1 MIPKR
6 QRPSSLLALVFL
18 ACLPMLAVGAERQ
31 PLDRVVAVVDE
42 GVVLQSE
49 LQARIQQIRSRL
61 SAQGTR
67 LPPESVLRQR
77 VLDQL
82 ILEEI
87 QIQRARQMGIRI
99 GDSELNSAMRN
110 VARNNGFNSLNAFEQ
125 ALSSEGLSFQQ
136 AREQIRRE
144 MLVSRVQQQRVGRRV
159 RVTEREVDNFLSSA
173 EARERSG
180 IEHLLGHILIEVNN
194 FNNDEAV
201 QAARSKAESI
211 QEQLEDGADFRELA
225 VAESDGRN
233 ALEGG
238 ELGWRS
244 GQELPSLVAGEIP
257 RLDVGEPSPVLQSSS
272 GFHVVTPLDRRGQDT
287 NEVEQRRVSH
297 ILVNTQERSDAEA
310 ESLIREIESQLENG
324 ADFAALAKEYS
335 DDPGTVSEGGELGW
349 VGPGEMVP
357 AFEDTMMETGVGE
370 TSNPFRSRFGWHILK
385 VEDKRVAEQ
394 SDEIRR
400 NEARQALQQ
409 RQYELELQNW
419 LSQIREEAY
428 VDVKTVVSGM
438 EGTL

>member
-1 MIPKR
+1 MIPNR
-6 QRPSSLLALVFL
+6 QHRSSLLALVLL
-18 ACLPMLAVGAERQ
+18 ACLPMLAMAAERQ

-49 LQARIQQIRSRL
+49 LDARIQQIRSRL

-67 LPPESVLRQR
+67 LPPESVLRER

-87 QIQRARQMGIRI
+87 QIQRARQMGMRI
-99 GDSELNSAMRN
+99 GDSELNDAMRN
-110 VARNNGFNSLNAFEQ
+110 VARNNGFNSLDGFEQ
-125 ALSSEGLSFQQ
+125 ALASEGLSFQQ

-144 MLVSRVQQQRVGRRV
+144 MLVSRVQQQRVGQRV
-159 RVTEREVDNFLSSA
+159 RVTEREVDNFLDSA

-180 IEHLLGHILIEVNN
+180 IEHLLGHILIDVDN
-194 FNNDEAV
+194 FNNEEAV
-201 QAARSKAESI
+201 EEARSKAESI
-211 QEQLEDGADFRELA
+211 QAQLEKGADFRELA

-244 GQELPSLVAGEIP
+244 GQELPSLVAGVIP
-257 RLDVGEPSPVLQSSS
+257 QLDVGEPSRVLKSGS
-272 GFHVVTPLDRRGQDT
+272 GFHVVTPLDRRGDET
-287 NEVEQRRVSH
+287 SEVEQRRVSH
-297 ILVNTQERSDAEA
+297 ILVNTRDRSESEA
-310 ESLIREIESQLENG
+310 ETLIRDIHSQLEKG
-324 ADFAALAKEYS
+324 ADFSELAREYS
-335 DDPGTVSEGGELGW
+335 DDPGTVSEGGNLGW

-357 AFEDTMMETGVGE
+357 AFEEAMMNTDVGE
-370 TSNPFRSRFGWHILK
+370 TSSPFRSRFGWHILT
-385 VEDKRVAEQ
+385 VRDKRVSEQ

-428 VDVKTVVSGM
+428 VDIKTV
-438 EGTL
+438 EGNS

>member
-1 MIPKR
+1 MIPNR
-6 QRPSSLLALVFL
+6 QRSSLLALVFL
-18 ACLPMLAVGAERQ
+18 ACLPMLAAAAERQ

-49 LQARIQQIRSRL
+49 LEARMQQIRSRL

-67 LPPESVLRQR
+67 LPPESVMRQR

-87 QIQRARQMGIRI
+87 QIQRARQMGMQL
-99 GDSELNSAMRN
+99 GDSELNDAMRN
-110 VARNNGFNSLNAFEQ
+110 VARNNGFNSLDEFEQ
-125 ALSSEGLSFQQ
+125 ALASEGLSFQQ

-144 MLVSRVQQQRVGRRV
+144 MLVSRVQQQRVGQRV
-159 RVTEREVDNFLSSA
+159 RVTEREVENFLNSA

-180 IEHLLGHILIEVNN
+180 IEHLLGHILIQVNN
-194 FNNDEAV
+194 FNNEDEV
-201 QAARSKAESI
+201 EAARSKAESI
-211 QEQLEDGADFRELA
+211 QEKLEDGADFRELA

-257 RLDVGEPSPVLQSSS
+257 QLDVEEPSQVLQSGS
-272 GFHVVTPLDRRGQDT
+272 GFHVVTPLDRRGEDT
-287 NEVEQRRVSH
+287 NEVEQRKVSH
-297 ILVNTQERSDAEA
+297 ILINTQDRSESEA
-310 ESLIREIESQLENG
+310 ESLIRDIQDQLDDG
-324 ADFAALAKEYS
+324 ADFSELASEHS

-357 AFEDTMMETGVGE
+357 DFEETMMDTGVGE
-370 TSNPFRSRFGWHILK
+370 TSSPFRSQFGWHILK

-428 VDVKTVVSGM
+428 VDVKTVVGGV
-438 EGTL
+438 EGQL

>member
-1 MIPKR
+1 MIPNR
-6 QRPSSLLALVFL
+6 QRSSLLALVFL
-18 ACLPMLAVGAERQ
+18 ACLPMLAAAAERQ

-49 LQARIQQIRSRL
+49 LEARMQQIRSRL

-67 LPPESVLRQR
+67 LPPDSVMRQR

-87 QIQRARQMGIRI
+87 QIQRARQMGMQI
-99 GDSELNSAMRN
+99 GDSELNDAMRN
-110 VARNNGFNSLNAFEQ
+110 VARNNGFNSLDEFEQ
-125 ALSSEGLSFQQ
+125 ALASEGLSFQQ

-144 MLVSRVQQQRVGRRV
+144 MLVSRVQQQRVGQRV
-159 RVTEREVDNFLSSA
+159 RVTEREVDNFLNSA
-173 EARERSG
+173 EAQERSG
-180 IEHLLGHILIEVNN
+180 IEHLLGHILIQVNN
-194 FNNDEAV
+194 FNNEEEV
-201 QAARSKAESI
+201 EEARSKAESI
-211 QEQLEDGADFRELA
+211 QEELDEGADFRELA

-257 RLDVGEPSPVLQSSS
+257 QLDVGEPSQVLQSGS
-272 GFHVVTPLDRRGQDT
+272 GFHVVTPLDRRGEDT
-287 NEVEQRRVSH
+287 DEVEQRKVSH
-297 ILVNTQERSDAEA
+297 ILINTQDRSESEA
-310 ESLIREIESQLENG
+310 ESLIRDIQSELEDG
-324 ADFAALAKEYS
+324 AEFSELASEHS

-357 AFEDTMMETGVGE
+357 DFEETMMDTGVGE
-370 TSNPFRSRFGWHILK
+370 TSSPFRSQFGWHILK

-428 VDVKTVVSGM
+428 VDVKTVVGGM
-438 EGTL
+438 EGQL

>member
-1 MIPKR
+1 MIPNR

-18 ACLPMLAVGAERQ
+18 ACLPMLAAGAERQ
-31 PLDRVVAVVDE
+31 PLDRAVAVVDE
-42 GVVLQSE
+42 GVVLQSGLE
-49 LQARIQQIRSRL
+49 ARMQQIRSRL

-67 LPPESVLRQR
+67 VPPESVLRQR

-99 GDSELNSAMRN
+99 GDSELNDAMRN
-110 VARNNGFNSLNAFEQ
+110 VARNNGFNSLDAFEQ
-125 ALSSEGLSFQQ
+125 ALGSEGLSFQQ

-144 MLVSRVQQQRVGRRV
+144 MLVSRVQQQQVGQRV
-159 RVTEREVDNFLSSA
+159 RVTEREVDNFLNSA
-173 EARERSG
+173 EARQRSG
-180 IEHLLGHILIEVNN
+180 IEHLLGHILISVNN
-194 FNNDEAV
+194 FNNEDEV
-201 QAARSKAESI
+201 EAARNKAESI
-211 QEQLEDGADFRELA
+211 QQKLEEGADFRELA

-257 RLDVGEPSPVLQSSS
+257 QLDVGAPSQVLRSAS
-272 GFHVVTPLDRRGQDT
+272 GFHIVTPLDRRGQDT
-287 NEVEQRRVSH
+287 NEVEQRQVSH
-297 ILVNTQERSDAEA
+297 ILINTRDRSESEA
-310 ESLIREIESQLENG
+310 ESLIRELRAELENG
-324 ADFAALAKEYS
+324 ADFSELASEYS
-335 DDPGTVSEGGELGW
+335 DDPGTVSESGELGW

-357 AFEDTMMETGVGE
+357 AFEETMVATGVGE
-370 TSNPFRSRFGWHILK
+370 TSSPFRSRFGWHILK
-385 VEDKRVAEQ
+385 VKDKRVAEK
-394 SDEIRR
+394 SDKVRR

-428 VDVKTVVSGM
+428 VDIKAE
-438 EGTL
+438 EGSS

>member
-1 MIPKR
+1 MIPNR
-6 QRPSSLLALVFL
+6 QRPSSLLALVLL
-18 ACLPMLAVGAERQ
+18 ACLPMLATAAERQ

-49 LQARIQQIRSRL
+49 LDARSQQIRSRL

-67 LPPESVLRQR
+67 LPPESVLRER

-87 QIQRARQMGIRI
+87 QIQRARQMGMRI

-110 VARNNGFNSLNAFEQ
+110 VARNNGFKSLDGFEK
-125 ALSSEGLSFQQ
+125 ALASEGLSFQQ
-136 AREQIRRE
+136 AREQIRQE
-144 MLVSRVQQQRVGRRV
+144 MLVSRVQQQRVGQRV
-159 RVTEREVDNFLSSA
+159 RVTEREVDNFLNSA

-180 IEHLLGHILIEVNN
+180 IEHLLGHILIDVDN
-194 FNNDEAV
+194 FNNEEAV
-201 QAARSKAESI
+201 KKARNKAESI
-211 QEQLEDGADFRELA
+211 REQLAQGADFRELA

-244 GQELPSLVAGEIP
+244 GQELPSLVAGVIP
-257 RLDVGEPSPVLQSSS
+257 RLDVGEPSSVLQSGS
-272 GFHVVTPLDRRGQDT
+272 GFHVVTPLDRRGGDT
-287 NEVEQRRVSH
+287 NEVEQRKVSH
-297 ILVNTQERSDAEA
+297 ILINTRNRSESEAEA
-310 ESLIREIESQLENG
+310 LIRDVQSQLDNG
-324 ADFAALAKEYS
+324 ADFSELATEYS
-335 DDPGTVSEGGELGW
+335 DDPGTVSEGGNLGW
-349 VGPGEMVP
+349 VGPGQMVP
-357 AFEDTMMETGVGE
+357 AFEETMMKTGVGE
-370 TSNPFRSRFGWHILK
+370 TSSPFRSRFGWHILK
-385 VEDKRVAEQ
+385 VRDKRVTEQ

-400 NEARQALQQ
+400 QEARQALQQ

-428 VDVKTVVSGM
+428 VDIKTT
-438 EGTL
+438 EGSS

>member
-1 MIPKR
+1 
-6 QRPSSLLALVFL
+6 
-18 ACLPMLAVGAERQ
+18 
-31 PLDRVVAVVDE
+31 
-42 GVVLQSE
+42 
-49 LQARIQQIRSRL
+49 
-61 SAQGTR
+61 
-67 LPPESVLRQR
+67 
-77 VLDQL
+77 
-82 ILEEI
+82 
-87 QIQRARQMGIRI
+87 MGIRI
-99 GDSELNSAMRN
+99 GDSELNNAMRN

-385 VEDKRVAEQ
+385 VEDRRVAEQ

>member
-1 MIPKR
+1 MISNR
-6 QRPSSLLALVFL
+6 LCSRGLLALVFL
-18 ACLPMLAVGAERQ
+18 ACLPVLATAAERQ

-49 LQARIQQIRSRL
+49 LEARIQQIRSRM

-67 LPPESVLRQR
+67 LPPDAVLRQR

-87 QIQRARQMGIRI
+87 QIQRARQMGMRV
-99 GDSELNSAMRN
+99 GDSELNDAMRR
-110 VARNNGFNSLNAFEQ
+110 VASNNGFNSLEAFEE
-125 ALSSEGLSFQQ
+125 ALASEGLSFQQ

-144 MLVSRVQQQRVGRRV
+144 MLVSRVQQQSVGRRV

-194 FNNDEAV
+194 FNDEDEV
-201 QAARSKAESI
+201 EAAREKAESI
-211 QEQLEDGADFRELA
+211 RKEVEEGKDFRELA

-233 ALEGG
+233 ALDGG

-257 RLDVGEPSPVLQSSS
+257 QLDVKEPSRVLKSGS
-272 GFHVVTPLDRRGQDT
+272 GFHVVTPLDRRGDE
-287 NEVEQRRVSH
+287 NEEVEQRKVQH
-297 ILVNTQERSDAEA
+297 ILVNAEDRSESEA
-310 ESLIREIESQLENG
+310 ESLIRELQSELEDG
-324 ADFAALAKEYS
+324 ADFMELAREHS
-335 DDPGTVSEGGELGW
+335 DDPGTGSEGGDLGW
-349 VGPGEMVP
+349 VSPGEMVP
-357 AFEDTMMETGVGE
+357 EFEETMMETGVGE
-370 TSNPFRSRFGWHILK
+370 TSSPFRSQFGWHILR
-385 VEDKRVAEQ
+385 VEDKRVREQ

-400 NEARQALQQ
+400 KEAQRALQQ

-419 LSQIREEAY
+419 LRQIREEAY
-428 VDVKTVVSGM
+428 VEVKTVVTGV
-438 EGTL
+438 EGPL